1 MYQNQFI
8 YSRERRR
15 FGRQCRFQDRNEL
28 MVSVHP
34 SGRQRLKYIMRNPS
48 VQATQLSR
56 QMALT
61 IMETENVTL
70 DQHGMYHYE
79 GGWPKEVNTND
90 EEQTLRH
97 RKKVERD
104 DSWGEQVLD
113 MIRTTMA
120 VAEQNN
126 TLNIYQNFFAD
137 LPAEL
142 GHDIRMR
149 FRARVANV
157 FHDLWL
163 PGRQLRSIEWMP
175 NNSRQF
181 MTQYSNQFVKGE
193 RLRSVLDEPVGGTN
207 GFFVWDVKNPLK
219 PRISYD
225 SKQPVS
231 LAKICPKDENN
242 MVGGTGL
249 GQVCL
254 WSTFKGGLTVR
265 HCPLEVSHRETTSA
279 LCWVHSK
286 SNTEFYSGSLD
297 GSIKYWDTRDLK
309 MPMQELLLEPEPQE
323 RQSRMDSHGVTV
335 LEFEYT
341 IPVRFIIGSD
351 MGHVFV
357 GNRKG
362 MTPTETL
369 LAHYQLFVGP
379 VRTINRNPF
388 FVKNFLV
395 TGDWRARI
403 WSEEVKDSPSTMYFR
418 KSAQIVCG
426 AWSTGRCSLFV
437 TGDING
443 VVDFWDLLLHH
454 RKPIL
459 SVDFKVPI
467 ADVVFRPEG
476 DLLAIALK
484 NGDTHILTLDES
496 MRQATGKEKALIAAM
511 FEREIVR
518 CKLLEA
524 RYDEV
529 RLKRKTLQMAEEDRV
544 RKQQQMAPT
553 LELDPDD
560 PDQFVLMIEG
570 DEEFRTAI
578 TEFQDIIFSVER
590 KRSKRQV
597 IMERTVFEE
606 WNPADEKLQGEPVVY
621 TKPDRK
627 AQTSVNYDKRSS
639 GEPRISQGSTK
650 PQ

>member
-1 MYQNQFI
+1 MHQNQFI

-28 MVSVHP
+28 IVSVHP
-34 SGRQRLKYIMRNPS
+34 SGRQRLKYILRNPA
-48 VQATQLSR
+48 VQATQLSC

-61 IMETENVTL
+61 TMETENVTL
-70 DQHGMYHYE
+70 DHRGMDHYE
-79 GGWPKEVNTND
+79 GGWPKEVNSLD

-97 RKKVERD
+97 RKKVERE
-104 DSWGEQVLD
+104 DSWGEQVLA

-137 LPAEL
+137 LPLEL
-142 GHDIRMR
+142 GHDIRMS
-149 FRARVANV
+149 FRARVCNV

-163 PGRQLRSIEWMP
+163 PARRLRSIEWMP
-175 NNSRQF
+175 NNDRQF
-181 MTQYSNQFVKGE
+181 MTQFTNQFRRGE
-193 RLRSVLDEPVGGTN
+193 RLRFLADEPFGETN
-207 GFFVWDVKNPLK
+207 ASFVWDVKNPLK
-219 PRISYD
+219 PKITYD
-225 SKQPVS
+225 CHDPVS

-254 WSTFKGGLTVR
+254 WSTLEGGLPVR
-265 HCPLEVSHRETTSA
+265 NCPLEVSHRETTSA

-369 LAHYQLFVGP
+369 LANYPLFAGP
-379 VRTINRNPF
+379 VRGINRNPF
-388 FVKNFLV
+388 FVKNFLI

-403 WSEEVKDSPSTMYFR
+403 WSEEAKDGPSTMYFR
-418 KSAQIVCG
+418 KQTQIVCG

-437 TGDING
+437 TGDLNG
-443 VVDFWDLLLHH
+443 VVDFWDLLLHQ
-454 RKPIL
+454 REPIH
-459 SVDFKVPI
+459 SIDFKVTI

-476 DLLAIALK
+476 DLLAVALQ

-518 CKLLEA
+518 SKLLEA

-529 RLKRKTLQMAEEDRV
+529 KLKRKTLLQAEEDRLRMEQEMSAIV
-544 RKQQQMAPT
+544 
-553 LELDPDD
+553 ELDPDN
-560 PDQFVLMIEG
+560 PDEFVMMIEG

-578 TEFQDIIFSVER
+578 SEFQDIILSVEK

-597 IMERTVFEE
+597 INEPTVFEE
-606 WNPADEKLQGEPVVY
+606 WSPHDELLQGDLITY
-621 TKPDRK
+621 TYPGNKPPSPMNNDIRFSLD
-627 AQTSVNYDKRSS
+627 QRYS
-639 GEPRISQGSTK
+639 EGSAK
-650 PQ
+650 Q

>member
-34 SGRQRLKYIMRNPS
+34 SGRQRLKYIMANPS
-48 VQATQLSR
+48 DQATQLSR

-61 IMETENVTL
+61 TMETENVTL

-79 GGWPKEVNTND
+79 GGWPKEVNFND
-90 EEQTLRH
+90 EEQTQRH

-104 DSWGEQVLD
+104 DSWGEQVLT
-113 MIRTTMA
+113 MIRTTMS

-142 GHDIRMR
+142 GHDIKSK
-149 FRARVANV
+149 FRARVSNV

-163 PGRQLRSIEWMP
+163 PARQLKSIEWMP

-181 MTQYSNQFVKGE
+181 MTQFTNHFGKGE
-193 RLRSVLDEPVGGTN
+193 RLRPVTEEPFGGTN
-207 GFFVWDVKNPLK
+207 GFYVWDVKNPLK

-225 SKQPVS
+225 SKQQVS

-254 WSTFKGGLTVR
+254 WGTFKGGLPVR
-265 HCPLEVSHRETTSA
+265 NCPLEVSHRETTSA

-362 MTPTETL
+362 MTPIETL

-379 VRTINRNPF
+379 VRSINRNPF

-418 KSAQIVCG
+418 KNAQILCG

-454 RKPIL
+454 RKPIR
-459 SVDFKVPI
+459 SVDFKVAI
-467 ADVVFRPEG
+467 ADLVFRPEG
-476 DLLAIALK
+476 DLLAVGLK
-484 NGDTHILTLDES
+484 NGDTHIMTLDES
-496 MRQATGKEKALIAAM
+496 MRQATGKEKALMAAM

-529 RLKRKTLQMAEEDRV
+529 RLKRKTLQMAEEERV
-544 RKQQQMAPT
+544 RMQQRLAPT
-553 LELDPDD
+553 LELDPDN
-560 PDQFVLMIEG
+560 PDQFVMMIEG
-570 DEEFRTAI
+570 DEEFRAAI
-578 TEFQDIIFSVER
+578 TEFQDIILSVER

-597 IMERTVFEE
+597 IMERTVFEQ

-621 TKPDRK
+621 TKPERK
-627 AQTSVNYDKRSS
+627 VQTSANYDKRTS
-639 GEPRISQGSTK
+639 GEPRASQGSMK
-650 PQ
+650 HP

>member
-1 MYQNQFI
+1 MNQNQFI

-34 SGRQRLKYIMRNPS
+34 SGRQRLKYILRNPS
-48 VQATQLSR
+48 VHSTQLSR

-70 DQHGMYHYE
+70 DHHGMYHYE
-79 GGWPKEVNTND
+79 GGWPKEVNSND

-97 RKKVERD
+97 RKKVERE
-104 DSWGEQVLD
+104 DSWGEQVLE
-113 MIRTTMA
+113 MIRNTMA

-126 TLNIYQNFFAD
+126 TLNIYQNFFSD

-163 PGRQLRSIEWMP
+163 PARRMKSIEWMP
-175 NNSRQF
+175 NNDRQF
-181 MTQYSNQFVKGE
+181 MTQFTNQYRKTE
-193 RLRSVLDEPVGGTN
+193 RLRLLTDEPFGEAN
-207 GFFVWDVKNPLK
+207 GFYVWDVKNPLK
-219 PRISYD
+219 PKIFYD
-225 SKQPVS
+225 SKEPVS

-242 MVGGTGL
+242 MVGGTEL

-254 WSTFKGGLTVR
+254 WNTFKGGLPVR
-265 HCPLEVSHRETTSA
+265 NCPLEVSHRETTSA

-341 IPVRFIIGSD
+341 IPVRFIICSD

-369 LAHYQLFVGP
+369 LAHYKLFAGP
-379 VRTINRNPF
+379 VRSINRNPF

-403 WSEEVKDSPSTMYFR
+403 WSEEAKDGPSTMYFR
-418 KSAQIVCG
+418 KNSQIVCG

-437 TGDING
+437 TGDMNG
-443 VVDFWDLLLHH
+443 VVDFWDLLLHQ
-454 RKPIL
+454 RKPIF

-467 ADVVFRPEG
+467 ADVVFRSDG

-484 NGDTHILTLDES
+484 NGDSHILTLDES
-496 MRQATGKEKALIAAM
+496 MRQATVKEKALIAAM

-518 CKLLEA
+518 SKLLEA

-529 RLKRKTLQMAEEDRV
+529 KLKRKTLLMAEEDRA
-544 RKQQQMAPT
+544 RQQQEMAPV

-560 PDQFVLMIEG
+560 PDQFVMMIEG
-570 DEEFRTAI
+570 DDQFRTAI
-578 TEFQDIIFSVER
+578 SDFQDIILSVER
-590 KRSKRQV
+590 KRSKRKV

-606 WNPADEKLQGEPVVY
+606 WNPADEKIQGEPIRYV
-621 TKPDRK
+621 KPDQQMQILRN
-627 AQTSVNYDKRSS
+627 SVESRSL
-639 GEPRISQGSTK
+639 QGSMK

>member
-79 GGWPKEVNTND
+79 GGWPKEVNIND

-97 RKKVERD
+97 RKKVERE

-254 WSTFKGGLTVR
+254 WSTFKGGPTVR

-388 FVKNFLV
+388 FVKNFVV

-418 KSAQIVCG
+418 KNAQIVCG

-484 NGDTHILTLDES
+484 NGDTRILTLDES

-529 RLKRKTLQMAEEDRV
+529 RLKRKTVQMAEEDRV
-544 RKQQQMAPT
+544 RRQQQMAPT

-560 PDQFVLMIEG
+560 PDQFVMMIEG

-627 AQTSVNYDKRSS
+627 VQTSVNYDKRSS
-639 GEPRISQGSTK
+639 GEPRISQGSMK

>member
-34 SGRQRLKYIMRNPS
+34 SGRQRLKYIMRNPTTES
-48 VQATQLSR
+48 TQLSR

-61 IMETENVTL
+61 VMETENVTL
-70 DQHGMYHYE
+70 DHRGMEHFE

-90 EEQTLRH
+90 EEQTMRH
-97 RKKVERD
+97 RKKVERE
-104 DSWGEQVLD
+104 DSWGEQVLQI
-113 MIRTTMA
+113 IRTTMR

-126 TLNIYQNFFAD
+126 TLNIYQDFFAD

-142 GHDIRMR
+142 AHDLRMR

-163 PGRQLRSIEWMP
+163 PSRRLTSIEWMP
-175 NNSRQF
+175 NNERQF
-181 MTQYSNQFVKGE
+181 MTQFSNQYPKGE
-193 RLRSVLDEPVGGTN
+193 RLRLLTEEPFGETN
-207 GFFVWDVKNPLK
+207 AFFVWDVKNPLK
-219 PRISYD
+219 PKISYD
-225 SKQPVS
+225 SKEAVS
-231 LAKICPKDENN
+231 LAKICPKDENS
-242 MVGGTGL
+242 MVGGTVL

-254 WSTFKGGLTVR
+254 WNTFKGDMPLWN
-265 HCPLEVSHRETTSA
+265 CPLEVSHRETTSA

-309 MPMQELLLEPEPQE
+309 MPMQELLLEPEPKE
-323 RQSRMDSHGVTV
+323 RQLRADAHGVTV

-362 MTPTETL
+362 MTPSETL
-369 LAHYQLFVGP
+369 LAHYPLFAGP
-379 VRTINRNPF
+379 IRSINRNPF

-395 TGDWRARI
+395 TGDWRARV
-403 WSEEVKDSPSTMYFR
+403 WSEEAKDGPSTMYFR
-418 KSAQIVCG
+418 KNTQIACG

-437 TGDING
+437 TGDMAG
-443 VVDFWDLLLHH
+443 VVDFWDLLLHQ
-454 RKPIL
+454 RLPIL
-459 SVDFKVPI
+459 SIDFKVPI
-467 ADVVFRPEG
+467 ADVVFRPDG
-476 DLLAIALK
+476 DLLAIALR
-484 NGDTHILTLDES
+484 NGDSYILTLDES
-496 MRQATGKEKALIAAM
+496 MRHSTTKEKALMAAM

-518 CKLLEA
+518 SKLLEA

-529 RLKRKTLQMAEEDRV
+529 KLKRKTQLKLEEDRL
-544 RKQQQMAPT
+544 RQEQELAPI
-553 LELDPDD
+553 LELDPDN
-560 PDQFVLMIEG
+560 PDQFVMMIEG
-570 DEEFRTAI
+570 DEQFRTAI
-578 TEFQDIIFSVER
+578 SDFHDTILAVEK

-606 WNPADEKLQGEPVVY
+606 WNPADERLQGEPIVY
-621 TKPDRK
+621 QQPDQRS
-627 AQTSVNYDKRSS
+627 QTRSNQDQRSS
-639 GEPRISQGSTK
+639 PRRFSQGSTRN
-650 PQ
+650 Q

>member
-28 MVSVHP
+28 MVSVQP

-48 VQATQLSR
+48 VRSTQLSR

-70 DQHGMYHYE
+70 DQHGMYHNE
-79 GGWPKEVNTND
+79 GGWPKEVNPWD
-90 EEQTLRH
+90 EEQTQRH
-97 RKKVERD
+97 RKKVERE
-104 DSWGEQVLD
+104 DSWGEQVLE
-113 MIRTTMA
+113 MIRSTMA

-137 LPAEL
+137 LPADL
-142 GHDIRMR
+142 AHDIRMR

-163 PGRQLRSIEWMP
+163 PSRQMNSIEWMP
-175 NNSRQF
+175 NNDRQF
-181 MTQYSNQFVKGE
+181 MTQFTNQFQKGE
-193 RLRSVLDEPVGGTN
+193 RLRLVTDEPFGEAN
-207 GFFVWDVKNPLK
+207 AFYVWDVKNPLK
-219 PRISYD
+219 PKISYD
-225 SKQPVS
+225 SKEPVS

-242 MVGGTGL
+242 MVGGTGQ

-254 WSTFKGGLTVR
+254 WSTFKGGLPER
-265 HCPLEVSHRETTSA
+265 NCPLEVSHRETTSA

-369 LAHYQLFVGP
+369 LANYKLFAGP
-379 VRTINRNPF
+379 VRSINRNPF

-403 WSEEVKDSPSTMYFR
+403 WSEEAKDAPSTMYFR
-418 KSAQIVCG
+418 KKTQITCG

-437 TGDING
+437 TGDMNG
-443 VVDFWDLLLHH
+443 VVDFWDLLLHQ
-454 RKPIL
+454 RLPIL

-467 ADVVFRPEG
+467 ADVVFRPNG
-476 DLLAIALK
+476 DLLAVALR
-484 NGDTHILTLDES
+484 NGDSHILTLDES

-518 CKLLEA
+518 SKLLEA

-529 RLKRKTLQMAEEDRV
+529 RLKRKTLLLAEEDRE
-544 RKQQQMAPT
+544 RQEQTMAPA
-553 LELDPDD
+553 LELDPDN

-578 TEFQDIIFSVER
+578 SEFQDMILSVER

-606 WNPADEKLQGEPVVY
+606 WNATDERLQGEPVVH
-621 TKPDRK
+621 TRPEPKVQLPG
-627 AQTSVNYDKRSS
+627 NYDNRHSA
-639 GEPRISQGSTK
+639 EPRSSQGSARFK
-650 PQ
+650 

>member
-34 SGRQRLKYIMRNPS
+34 SGRQRLKYIMANPS
-48 VQATQLSR
+48 EKSTQLSR

-79 GGWPKEVNTND
+79 GGWPKEVNFND
-90 EEQTLRH
+90 EEQTQRH
-97 RKKVERD
+97 RKKVERE
-104 DSWGEQVLD
+104 DSWGEQVLS
-113 MIRTTMA
+113 MIRTTMS

-137 LPAEL
+137 LPPEL
-142 GHDIRMR
+142 GHDIKMR

-163 PGRQLRSIEWMP
+163 PARQLRSIEWMP

-181 MTQYSNQFVKGE
+181 MTQYTNHFAKGE
-193 RLRSVLDEPVGGTN
+193 RLRPVTDEPFGGTN
-207 GFFVWDVKNPLK
+207 GFYVWDVKNPLK
-219 PRISYD
+219 PRITYD
-225 SKQPVS
+225 SKQQVS

-254 WSTFKGGLTVR
+254 WGTFKGGLPIR
-265 HCPLEVSHRETTSA
+265 NCPLEVSHRETTSA

-362 MTPTETL
+362 MTPMETL

-379 VRTINRNPF
+379 VRSINRNPF

-418 KSAQIVCG
+418 KNAQILCG

-454 RKPIL
+454 RKPIR
-459 SVDFKVPI
+459 SVDFKVAI
-467 ADVVFRPEG
+467 TDLVFRPEG
-476 DLLAIALK
+476 DLLAIGLK
-484 NGDTHILTLDES
+484 NGDTHIMTLDES
-496 MRQATGKEKALIAAM
+496 MRQATGKEKALMAA
-511 FEREIVR
+511 VR
-518 CKLLEA
+518 
-524 RYDEV
+524 
-529 RLKRKTLQMAEEDRV
+529 
-544 RKQQQMAPT
+544 
-553 LELDPDD
+553 
-560 PDQFVLMIEG
+560 IEH
-570 DEEFRTAI
+570 
-578 TEFQDIIFSVER
+578 SV
-590 KRSKRQV
+590 
-597 IMERTVFEE
+597 M
-606 WNPADEKLQGEPVVY
+606 
-621 TKPDRK
+621 
-627 AQTSVNYDKRSS
+627 
-639 GEPRISQGSTK
+639 
-650 PQ
+650 

>member
-1 MYQNQFI
+1 MHQNQFI

-28 MVSVHP
+28 IVSVHP
-34 SGRQRLKYIMRNPS
+34 SGRQRLKYILRNPAA
-48 VQATQLSR
+48 QATQLSR

-61 IMETENVTL
+61 TMETENVTL
-70 DQHGMYHYE
+70 DHRGMDHYE
-79 GGWPKEVNTND
+79 GGWPKEVNSLD

-97 RKKVERD
+97 RKKVERE
-104 DSWGEQVLD
+104 DSWGEQVLA

-137 LPAEL
+137 LPLEL
-142 GHDIRMR
+142 GHDLRMS
-149 FRARVANV
+149 FRARVCNV

-163 PGRQLRSIEWMP
+163 PARRLRSIEWMP
-175 NNSRQF
+175 NNDRQF
-181 MTQYSNQFVKGE
+181 MTQFTNQFRRGE
-193 RLRSVLDEPVGGTN
+193 RLRFLADEPFGEAN
-207 GFFVWDVKNPLK
+207 ASFVWDVRNPLK
-219 PRISYD
+219 PKITYD
-225 SKQPVS
+225 CHEPVS

-254 WSTFKGGLTVR
+254 WSTLEGGLPIR
-265 HCPLEVSHRETTSA
+265 NCPLEVSHRETTSA

-362 MTPTETL
+362 MTPSETL
-369 LAHYQLFVGP
+369 LANYPLFAGP
-379 VRTINRNPF
+379 VRSINRNPF

-403 WSEEVKDSPSTMYFR
+403 WSEEAKDGPSTMYFR
-418 KSAQIVCG
+418 KQTQIVCG

-437 TGDING
+437 TGDLNG
-443 VVDFWDLLLHH
+443 VVDFWDLLLSH
-454 RKPIL
+454 RQPIH
-459 SVDFKVPI
+459 SIDFKVTI

-476 DLLAIALK
+476 DLLAVALQ

-496 MRQATGKEKALIAAM
+496 MRQATGKEKALMAAM

-518 CKLLEA
+518 SKLLEA

-529 RLKRKTLQMAEEDRV
+529 KLKRKTLLQAEEDRV
-544 RKQQQMAPT
+544 RMEQEMGAT
-553 LELDPDD
+553 VELDPDN
-560 PDQFVLMIEG
+560 PDEFVMMIEG
-570 DEEFRTAI
+570 DEQFRTAI
-578 TEFQDIIFSVER
+578 SEFQDIILSVEK

-597 IMERTVFEE
+597 INEPTVFEE
-606 WNPADEKLQGEPVVY
+606 WSPHDELLQGDLITY
-621 TKPDRK
+621 TYPGNKPP
-627 AQTSVNYDKRSS
+627 SPMNYDIRFSPDQRYS
-639 GEPRISQGSTK
+639 GGSAK
-650 PQ
+650 Q

>member
-48 VQATQLSR
+48 VQGTQLSR

-70 DQHGMYHYE
+70 DHHGMYHYE
-79 GGWPKEVNTND
+79 GGWPKEVNSLD

-97 RKKVERD
+97 RKKVERE
-104 DSWGEQVLD
+104 DSWGEQVLGI
-113 MIRTTMA
+113 IRSTMT

-126 TLNIYQNFFAD
+126 TVNIYQNFFAD
-137 LPAEL
+137 LPLEL
-142 GHDIRMR
+142 GHDLRMR
-149 FRARVANV
+149 FRARVLNV

-163 PGRQLRSIEWMP
+163 PSRRLKSIEWMP
-175 NNSRQF
+175 NNDRQF
-181 MTQYSNQFVKGE
+181 MTQYNNQFDKGE
-193 RLRSVLDEPVGGTN
+193 RLRLLGDEPFGEAN
-207 GFFVWDVKNPLK
+207 SSFVWDVKNPLRPK
-219 PRISYD
+219 ISYD
-225 SKQPVS
+225 CNEAVS

-254 WSTFKGGLTVR
+254 WNTFKGGLPVR
-265 HCPLEVSHRETTSA
+265 TCPLEVSHRETTSA

-341 IPVRFIIGSD
+341 IPVRFIICSD

-369 LAHYQLFVGP
+369 LAHYPLFAGP
-379 VRTINRNPF
+379 VRSINRNPF

-403 WSEEVKDSPSTMYFR
+403 WSEEVKDGPSTMYFR
-418 KSAQIVCG
+418 KRTQIVCG

-437 TGDING
+437 TGDMNG
-443 VVDFWDLLLHH
+443 VVDFWDLLLHQ
-454 RKPIL
+454 RLPIF
-459 SVDFKVPI
+459 SIDFKVMI
-467 ADVVFRPEG
+467 ADVVFRPDG
-476 DLLAIALK
+476 DLLAIALQ
-484 NGDTHILTLDES
+484 NGDSHILTLDES

-518 CKLLEA
+518 SKLLEA

-529 RLKRKTLQMAEEDRV
+529 RLKRKTLLQAEEDRV
-544 RKQQQMAPT
+544 RQEQELGPV
-553 LELDPDD
+553 LELDPDN

-570 DEEFRTAI
+570 DDQFRTAI
-578 TEFQDIIFSVER
+578 SEFQDMILSVER

-606 WNPADEKLQGEPVVY
+606 WSPYDELPQGEPIIY
-621 TKPDRK
+621 TQPDPRPPI
-627 AQTSVNYDKRSS
+627 SVNYENRTSADQRN
-639 GEPRISQGSTK
+639 SQGSAR
-650 PQ
+650 QQ

>member
-28 MVSVHP
+28 MVSVQP

-48 VQATQLSR
+48 MRATQLSC

-61 IMETENVTL
+61 VMETENVTL

-79 GGWPKEVNTND
+79 GGWPKEVNPFD
-90 EEQTLRH
+90 EEQTQRH
-97 RKKVERD
+97 RKKVERE
-104 DSWGEQVLD
+104 DSWGEQVLE
-113 MIRTTMA
+113 MIRNTMA

-137 LPAEL
+137 LPLDL
-142 GHDIRMR
+142 GHDLRMR

-163 PGRQLRSIEWMP
+163 PSRRLTSIEWMP

-181 MTQYSNQFVKGE
+181 MTQFTNQFQSGD
-193 RLRSVLDEPVGGTN
+193 RLRSVTDEPFGEAN
-207 GFFVWDVKNPLK
+207 AFYVWDVKNPLK
-219 PRISYD
+219 PKIFHD
-225 SKQPVS
+225 SKLSVS

-249 GQVCL
+249 GQVCV
-254 WSTFKGGLTVR
+254 WNTFKGGLPVR
-265 HCPLEVSHRETTSA
+265 NCPLEVSHRETTSA

-341 IPVRFIIGSD
+341 IPVRFIICSD

-369 LAHYQLFVGP
+369 LAHYQLFAGP
-379 VRTINRNPF
+379 VRSINRNPF

-403 WSEEVKDSPSTMYFR
+403 WSEEVKDAPSTMYFR
-418 KSAQIVCG
+418 KKTQILCG

-437 TGDING
+437 TGDMNG

-454 RKPIL
+454 RQPIL
-459 SVDFKVPI
+459 SIDFKVPI

-484 NGDTHILTLDES
+484 NGDSHILTLDES

-518 CKLLEA
+518 SKLLEA

-529 RLKRKTLQMAEEDRV
+529 RLKRKTLLLAEEDRLRQEQAV
-544 RKQQQMAPT
+544 APV
-553 LELDPDD
+553 LELDPDN

-578 TEFQDIIFSVER
+578 SEFQDMILGVER

-597 IMERTVFEE
+597 VMERTVFEE
-606 WNPADEKLQGEPVVY
+606 WNPTDEKLQGEPIVY
-621 TKPDRK
+621 TQPEPKV
-627 AQTSVNYDKRSS
+627 QLSEKRFSA
-639 GEPRISQGSTK
+639 EPRTSPGPAK